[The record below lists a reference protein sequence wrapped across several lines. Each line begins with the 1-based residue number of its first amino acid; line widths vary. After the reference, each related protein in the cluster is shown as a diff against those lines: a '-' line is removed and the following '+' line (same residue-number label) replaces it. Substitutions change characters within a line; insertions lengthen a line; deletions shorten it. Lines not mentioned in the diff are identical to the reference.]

1 MNKFLSAKF
10 INFDVYV
17 YILHQLNHANAKPDI
32 VTFDNTEHAI
42 DLVHLHSFFQCHN
55 SYSFNGL
62 FSFVCKYLVTRSRSV
77 SQIRVRGT
85 KFQHLRVFIKLPA
98 N

>member
-1 MNKFLSAKF
+1 MSMC
-10 INFDVYV
+10 
-17 YILHQLNHANAKPDI
+17 NHANANAKPDI
-32 VTFDNTEHAI
+32 VTFDNIEHDI
-42 DLVHLHSFFQCHN
+42 DLAHLHSFFQCHY

-85 KFQHLRVFIKLPA
+85 EFQHLRVFIKLPA